1 MTSRTRHI
9 AVIAVILLFVI
20 PDATRREQ
28 SWAIAWQAAIGGMFL
43 GVYAVGLL
51 QDERQRRQRSADAP
65 TTQRTPP
72 EWTMRLSPRTV
83 LTLSSVAFAVL
94 WTAGMLFVW
103 NEIMWWP
110 GKSDVM
116 GVVVSVIWVIA
127 GGFCGLGWH
136 RGYGEWFRQHY
147 GLDREYHR
155 MPNS

>member
-9 AVIAVILLFVI
+9 AVIAAILLFVI
-20 PDATRREQ
+20 PAAARREQ
-28 SWAIAWQAAIGGMFL
+28 SWAIALQAAIGGMAI
-43 GVYAVGLL
+43 GVYAVRLL
-51 QDERQRRQRSADAP
+51 QDERQRRQQSADAP

-103 NEIMWWP
+103 NEMMWWP
-110 GKSDVM
+110 GKSA
-116 GVVVSVIWVIA
+116 VIWVIA
-127 GGFCGLGWH
+127 GGICGLLWH
-136 RGYGEWFRQHY
+136 RSYGEWFRQHY

>member
-51 QDERQRRQRSADAP
+51 QHERQRRQQSADAP
-65 TTQRTPP
+65 TTERTPP

-103 NEIMWWP
+103 T
-110 GKSDVM
+110 K
-116 GVVVSVIWVIA
+116 
-127 GGFCGLGWH
+127 
-136 RGYGEWFRQHY
+136 
-147 GLDREYHR
+147 
-155 MPNS
+155 